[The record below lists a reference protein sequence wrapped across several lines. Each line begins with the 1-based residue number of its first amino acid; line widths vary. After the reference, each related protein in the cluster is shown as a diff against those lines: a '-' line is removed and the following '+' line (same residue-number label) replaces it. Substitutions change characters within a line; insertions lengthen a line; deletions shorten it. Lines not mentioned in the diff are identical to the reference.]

1 MREWAK
7 AAEPRR
13 AASLRECDLVAYA
26 YRAFRQNLSPQ
37 SSAVQQALDHRLT
50 RHFLQVSAGLAQADA
65 SNAYIADGELFAHQ
79 MVQRD
84 VARHDVAARF
94 AGSKLDLIVPLQ
106 GFNRLRLN
114 QREFE
119 IRLGLVE
126 RAQLQRVAITV
137 KARARNRRRVGNRL
151 RWSFGSGGDMNRFH
165 RSVRHSAP
173 PTT

>member
-7 AAEPRR
+7 AAETRR
-13 AASLRECDLVAYA
+13 AVSLRECNLVAYA
-26 YRAFRQNLSPQ
+26 YRAFCQNLSPQ
-37 SSAVQQALDHRLT
+37 SSTVQQALDYGLP

-65 SNAYIADGELFAHQ
+65 SNAHIPDGELFAHQ

-106 GFNRLRLN
+106 GFNRLHLN

-126 RAQLQRVAITV
+126 RAQLQPLAITV
-137 KARARNRRRVGNRL
+137 NARARHRRRLANTFRSPFL
-151 RWSFGSGGDMNRFH
+151 TGSDI
-165 RSVRHSAP
+165 
-173 PTT
+173 